1 MHLVFMLVKRKLD
14 SRGDKRKCVVVATS
28 LVHTRTAPQ
37 DYFAWIQTLN
47 GPILLVKFETV

>member
-1 MHLVFMLVKRKLD
+1 MHFVFMLVKRNLD
-14 SRGDKRKCVVVATS
+14 SRGDERKCVVVATS

-37 DYFAWIQTLN
+37 DYFSWIQTLN

>member
-14 SRGDKRKCVVVATS
+14 SRGDEKKCVVVATS

-37 DYFAWIQTLN
+37 DYFSWFQTLN
-47 GPILLVKFETV
+47 GLILM